1 MLNRSTLLA
10 LATLVAVSLSVTTA
24 GCPGVGDIDRTQ
36 PNKLRKSALSGE
48 WYTLQTVVDV
58 PYSTSFTF
66 IGEQTEKAERI
77 TWDVQESFLIAYRSY
92 DLVDGTDHASN
103 IEGFDADKAAI
114 AVFPIVSHFDIQ
126 REYNSATGEQTNV
139 ISENSSDKPWYDR
152 EFMRVDWSQNL
163 APNFNFLVGSV
174 SQVPGAH
181 YIQDPTDPDSLLF
194 SQKNDDGTW
203 TDQQGEAGTSLDHI
217 DYFDVVHHIFASPE
231 TIALEDYDGTIY
243 EEPACW
249 YYGYYGY
256 GAADCSPAE
265 ITIRSSFLKVDPAN
279 TYEPRDYPDNEILRD
294 ENGEPIRVNYVDR
307 DSLAPDP
314 DGFVA
319 RAPFF
324 DKFGYFRTE
333 REAYDRRFG
342 ETHSGKVTLINRFN
356 IWLDAP
362 GCIDSDENAAAP
374 YAACTVKPVVYY
386 TSPGFPADMRE
397 QAQITIDGW
406 NKAFKRTVRKLKYD
420 DAIPVEQVEEVVV
433 LKDNSYAVSDGAVT
447 DRGQRIGDL
456 RFNMLAWIDNPNLA
470 GLLGYGP
477 SASDPIT
484 GEIVQASAFMYG
496 AGVDDL
502 AQFGKDVVDL
512 TNDPT
517 LFDQYIS
524 GEDVQLDVYL
534 RSGRDADARARTQRF
549 VQDKVNSPRNKELRA
564 LGKNAVRRDASA
576 TRARLEALKDSPL
589 EQRLMS
595 EPIRRALAHAKGMDP
610 AQSLSPEN
618 ARQASPRSWA
628 MGGAMRREKLRKQ
641 KLEMHNVTHTRYFD
655 TSVVAVAADLKDL
668 PPEERYQELRRRIF
682 RSTAEHE
689 VGHNWGLRHNFEA
702 SSDALNYGTEYWEL
716 KGSGA
721 QALELPDDAQLTAGI
736 REHQYASIMDYGSR
750 FMSDIQGLGL
760 YDEAAIA
767 FGYGNLVEVWNQTPD
782 DNLLELFTFP
792 DLLRRRHY
800 TKLPNLWGG
809 DVAAINDRRLEPYAK
824 LIDQSKGA
832 ASWELW
838 EVPYRFCSDEYDGAT
853 ATCATFDEGADE
865 FEIAEAARRQYIE
878 YFPFLAFQRDRRYF
892 NEWDYMWRVQSRTFW
907 PMLTQYQ
914 NWVFDSFFEEFDYDC
929 MVSDVGGCDYAEGPD
944 AEYYALDAVPWAE
957 SDDGGLP
964 GAAATRLLLDTIGEV
979 IAQPEPGSY
988 FFDDAEGIQVLY
1000 SYAEDPLCEP
1010 GVIDPN
1016 CSELNVALGEGR
1028 FTDSQWDVESGYT
1041 FYDRLL
1047 MVGSFYDKLIA
1058 LETAVTSDTYFLGVD
1073 SGADVGRF
1081 AIGLSLFFPE
1091 EIHKVVGGTSAEDY
1105 AQYAG
1110 VTCDADRRYVPPR
1123 LSAISGS
1130 EPADP
1135 CDGGTFQVVDPAT
1148 SFTIELYSIWY
1159 GMAFLPYGFDLDFND
1174 RMKIWLDGSGEQFT
1188 PADPALV
1195 VTFTNPLNNRVYHAT
1210 RHADPNVYAP
1220 GAELLERAQGFADA
1234 YNLDPSLDNRFR
1246 VENLAITIEDVR
1258 GTFDLYGTFYF

>member
-1 MLNRSTLLA
+1 MLNRS
-10 LATLVAVSLSVTTA
+10 LVLFVVIVAA

-36 PNKLRKSALSGE
+36 PNKLRKSALAGE

-58 PYSTSFTF
+58 PYTTSFTF
-66 IGEQTEKAERI
+66 IGEQTERAERI
-77 TWDVQESFLIAYRSY
+77 TWDIQETYLIAYRSY
-92 DLVDGTDHASN
+92 DLVDGTDNAAN
-103 IEGFDADKAAI
+103 VDGFEADKAAI

-139 ISENSSDKPWYDR
+139 IVENSSDKPWYAR
-152 EFMRVDWSQNL
+152 EFIRVDWSQNL
-163 APNFNFLVGSV
+163 APNFNFLVGNV
-174 SQVPGAH
+174 AQVPGAH
-181 YIQDPTDPDSLLF
+181 YVQDPTDPDSLLF
-194 SQKNDDGTW
+194 AQKNDDGTW
-203 TDQQGEAGTSLDHI
+203 TEQQGEAGTSLDRV
-217 DYFDVVHHIFASPE
+217 DYFDVVHRIFATPE
-231 TIALEDYDGTIY
+231 TVAVEDWDGTVY

-249 YYGYYGY
+249 YYGWFGY

-265 ITIRSSFLKVDPAN
+265 ITIRSSFMKVDPSNPYVA
-279 TYEPRDYPDNEILRD
+279 RDYPDNEILRSP
-294 ENGEPIRVNYVDR
+294 NGEPIRVNYVDR

-333 REAYDRRFG
+333 REAYDRRHG
-342 ETHSGKVTLINRFN
+342 ETHSGKVYLINRFN

-362 GCIDSDENAAAP
+362 ACINEAEGAEAP
-374 YAACTVKPVVYY
+374 YAACTVKPIVYY
-386 TSPGFPADMRE
+386 TSPGFPPDMRE
-397 QAQITIDGW
+397 QAQVTIDGW
-406 NKAFKRTVRKLKYD
+406 NDAFKRTVNKLKYN
-420 DAIPVEQVEEVVV
+420 DARPLAEVEDVVV
-433 LKDNSYAVSDGAVT
+433 LRDNTYAVEDGAVT
-447 DRGQRIGDL
+447 DRGQRLGDL

-477 SASDPIT
+477 SAADPVT

-512 TNDPT
+512 TNDPS
-517 LFDQYIS
+517 LFDAYIN
-524 GEDVQLDVYL
+524 GEDVQVDVFL
-534 RSGRDADARARTQRF
+534 RKADESNARERTQRF
-549 VQDKVNSPRNKELRA
+549 VQEKVNSERNRGIRG
-564 LGKNAVRRDASA
+564 LGKNALRRDASA
-576 TRARLEALKDSPL
+576 TRARLEALKDTPL
-589 EQRLMS
+589 EERLMS
-595 EPIRRALAHAKGMDP
+595 EPIRRALAHAQGMDASP
-610 AQSLSPEN
+610 GAAMGTSTAQ

-641 KLEMHNVTHTRYFD
+641 RLEMHNVTHTRYFD
-655 TSVVAVAADLKDL
+655 TSVVAVANDLKDL
-668 PPEERYQELRRRIF
+668 PSEERYQELRRRIF

-689 VGHNWGLRHNFEA
+689 MGHNFGLRHNFEA
-702 SSDALNYGTEYWEL
+702 SSDALNYGTEYWTL
-716 KGSGA
+716 KGAGA
-721 QALELPDDAQLTAGI
+721 QALELPDEGQLAAGI

-750 FMSDIQGLGL
+750 FMSDIHGLGL
-760 YDEAAIA
+760 YDQAAIA
-767 FGYGNLVEVWNQTPD
+767 FGYGDLVEVWTNTPD
-782 DNLLELFTFP
+782 DNLLELFTLP

-800 TKLPNLWGG
+800 TKLPNLFGG
-809 DVAAINDRRLEPYAK
+809 DVEALNQRRLEHYSK
-824 LIDQSKGA
+824 LIDQLAGRSA
-832 ASWELW
+832 WELW

-853 ATCATFDEGADE
+853 ATCSTFDEGADE
-865 FEIAEAARRQYIE
+865 FEIAEAARRAYVE

-892 NEWDYMWRVQSRTFW
+892 NEWDYMWGVQSRTFW

-929 MVSDVGGCDYAEGPD
+929 IVSDIGACDDVDGFD
-944 AEYYALDAVPWAE
+944 APYYDLELVPWAE

-988 FFDDAEGIQVLY
+988 FFDDAEQIQVLY
-1000 SYAEDPLCEP
+1000 SYFEDPLCDP
-1010 GVIDPN
+1010 GAPRPD
-1016 CSELNVALGEGR
+1016 CSELNIPLGEGR
-1028 FTDSQWDVESGYT
+1028 FTDSQWDVDSGYT
-1041 FYDRLL
+1041 FYDRLM
-1047 MVGSFYDKLIA
+1047 MVGSFYDKLVA

-1105 AQYAG
+1105 AAYSG
-1110 VTCDADRRYVPPR
+1110 VMCTQDQRYVPPQ
-1123 LSAISGS
+1123 LSTIQSDAGA
-1130 EPADP
+1130 PADP
-1135 CDGGTFQVVDPAT
+1135 CNGDTFQVVDPAT

-1188 PADPALV
+1188 PSDPSLV

-1210 RHADPNVYAP
+1210 RHADPNVYSP
-1220 GAELLERAQGFADA
+1220 GAQLLQRAQRFADA
-1234 YNLDPSLDNRFR
+1234 YTADPSLDNRFR
-1246 VENLAITIEDVR
+1246 LENLAITIEDVR
-1258 GTFDLYGTFYF
+1258 GTYDLYGTFYF